1 MFDHYIFT
9 QYTFSELPVGR
20 ELFLMDEKWKNEYKK
35 EMIATS
41 EGRQVEPAGY
51 VEYAVVRIVEASQA
65 VLSWYADINDRFHEI
80 SISLPLSQ
88 FVACVNCWNYDSK
101 TRIFVKSGWLKEL
114 YLRSYSVFALI
125 DAIDV
130 KKSLRNGNLSRH
142 KLVEM
147 RNQIDLVAK
156 QYRSIS
162 FVSFADSLIMKSNWY
177 PGNVKAG
184 VEHPYE
190 PEIFIRLISKIQ
202 SLYRD
207 TLGLNVYAVLAQGS
221 NYYYQDSL
229 LHISDT
235 NNHICLNSLGLP
247 FAQLKSI
254 EYAAREALKN
264 QKHGPAEV
272 YMDEHFFYSLKFR
285 LGFQKKSCSKS
296 TYVEPLLGRER
307 TYYYSDCRHI
317 LNNLDDDL

>member
-1 MFDHYIFT
+1 
-9 QYTFSELPVGR
+9 
-20 ELFLMDEKWKNEYKK
+20 MDEKWKNEYKK

-65 VLSWYADINDRFHEI
+65 VISWYADINDRFHEI

-101 TRIFVKSGWLKEL
+101 TRIFVKSTWLKEL

-130 KKSLRNGNLSRH
+130 KKSLRNGNLSRD
-142 KLVEM
+142 KLIEM

-156 QYRSIS
+156 QYWSIS

-177 PGNVKAG
+177 PGNAKAG
-184 VEHPYE
+184 VEHSYE
-190 PEIFIRLISKIQ
+190 PEIFIRLLSKIQ

-235 NNHICLNSLGLP
+235 NSHICLNSLGLP

-254 EYAAREALKN
+254 ENAARAALKN

-296 TYVEPLLGRER
+296 TYIEPLLGRER
-307 TYYYSDCRHI
+307 TYFFSDCRHI
-317 LNNLDDDL
+317 LNNLHDDLKS